1 LRALYSLIVPI
12 LAVITALILG
22 GVIIAVTGGDV
33 LRAYQGLWEGS
44 FGRPRSISDT
54 LVRATPYIFAGL
66 AVALAFKGGLFNIG
80 VEGQI
85 TVGSLASAFVGYS
98 LQGVPFPI
106 HLILA
111 LLAGLLVGGLWG
123 AIPGFL
129 KAATGA
135 HEVIVTIMLN
145 YVAINLASFLLGG
158 PMKDKNPAVAIA
170 QTPQLLPSARLPA
183 LLPDPQYRVHWGFVL
198 GLIAAALVWW
208 LLTKTTLGF
217 EIRTVGAN
225 PNAARYAGILVGR
238 TTVVL
243 MAISGGLAGL
253 AGAMDVVGLN
263 FYYAA
268 AFSAG
273 YGFDSIAVALLARS
287 DPFGVIPSALLFGGL
302 AAGSAR
308 MQFLSQ
314 IPIDI
319 IHLVQAM
326 VLIFV
331 AAPALIRWIY
341 RIRIPPEAEGAPVG
355 EVQFGAS
362 WGKAET

>member
-1 LRALYSLIVPI
+1 MRALYALVVPV
-12 LAVITALILG
+12 LAVLTALVLG
-22 GVIIAVTGGDV
+22 AVIIGLTGGDIGK
-33 LRAYQGLWEGS
+33 AYQGLWEGS
-44 FGRPRSISDT
+44 LGRPRSISDT
-54 LVRATPYIFAGL
+54 LVRTTPYIFGGL

-85 TVGSLASAFVGYS
+85 TIGSLATAFVGYA
-98 LQGVPFPI
+98 LPGVPFPF

-111 LLAGLLVGGLWG
+111 VLAGFLAGAAWG

-129 KAATGA
+129 KAFSGA

-145 YVAINLASFLLGG
+145 YVAIDIANYLLSG

-170 QTPQLLPSARLPA
+170 ETPPILQSARLPS
-183 LLPDPQYRVHWGFVL
+183 LLGDPQYRAHWGVVV
-198 GLIAAALVWW
+198 GVVAVIVVWW
-208 LLTKTTLGF
+208 LLQKSTLGF

-225 PNAARYAGILVGR
+225 PNAARYAGVAVGR

-243 MAISGGLAGL
+243 LALSGGLAGL

-268 AFSAG
+268 AFTAG
-273 YGFDSIAVALLARS
+273 YGFDSIAVALLAHS
-287 DPFGVIPSALLFGGL
+287 NPFGVLPSALLFGGL

-319 IHLVQAM
+319 IHLVQGM
-326 VLIFV
+326 ILIFV
-331 AAPALIRWIY
+331 AAPSLIRWMF
-341 RIRIPPEAEGAPVG
+341 RLRLPRDAEAPATGD
-355 EVQFGAS
+355 VQFGAG
-362 WGKAET
+362 WGKAEP